1 MKDARPGAPRAM
13 PGIAPSAGRDHRH
26 LTIDEIIGES
36 RHLIV
41 MTLRPAVFDR
51 HVPALDISCLFQS
64 LTKCVQADSV

>member
-51 HVPALDISCLFQS
+51 HVPALDRL
-64 LTKCVQADSV
+64 LQACRNAGKIAAAV